1 MVTAVRTMTTA
12 ANTASAPP
20 SPWTPLSFWL
30 FQVSFWLLSV
40 LSLSFMITTFTPVDF
55 ANEIIAGRVVT
66 GFLITLGL
74 HVLYQQPRMQ
84 AQTGV
89 RKWCWIA
96 LINAVAIGL
105 SSLLWVGLVRHAG
118 LRELQTNDLF
128 YNLSVSRFFALLS
141 WHSMYIGIEVWQ
153 RTLALKQAALEAS
166 LEVRQGELRQLQAQ
180 LNPHFLFNALN
191 TIKSGADD
199 PALTREV
206 TQNLA
211 DYLRFSLQDS
221 RPLEPLSRELDSL
234 GLYFSIQRARF
245 GDGLDCRMNVSPDAL
260 SVHVPPMLLQPLLEN
275 AFKFGG
281 ETSGRP
287 LRIEVSAEVTAGRL
301 TACVANSGRW
311 VPRPEGAPP
320 GIGLANLRRRLD
332 LLFPGEAS
340 LETRTTGD
348 QVEGVI
354 TVPAGRGSA

>member
-1 MVTAVRTMTTA
+1 MNPETSPPTGPMA
-12 ANTASAPP
+12 APRSI
-20 SPWTPLSFWL
+20 WTPLSFWV

-55 ANEIIAGRVVT
+55 VNEVITGRVVT
-66 GFLITLGL
+66 GFVITLGL
-74 HVLYQQPRMQ
+74 HALYQRPWMQ
-84 AQTGV
+84 AQTGI
-89 RKWCWIA
+89 RKWGGIV

-118 LRELQTNDLF
+118 LRELQTDDLF
-128 YNLSVSRFFALLS
+128 FHLSVSRFFALLT
-141 WHSMYIGIEVWQ
+141 WHSMYFGLEVWQ
-153 RTLALKQAALEAS
+153 RTLALKQAALQANLEA
-166 LEVRQGELRQLQAQ
+166 RQGELRQLQAQ

-191 TIKSGADD
+191 TIKAGADD
-199 PALTREV
+199 PGLTREV

-221 RPLEPLSRELDSL
+221 RALEPLSRELDSL

-245 GDGLDCRMNVSPDAL
+245 GDGLDCRMNVAPAAL
-260 SVHVPPMLLQPLLEN
+260 EVPVPPMLLQPLLEN

-287 LRIEVSAEVTAGRL
+287 LRIEVSAEVKAGRL
-301 TACVANSGRW
+301 TARVANSGRW
-311 VPRPEGAPP
+311 VPRPEGPPP
-320 GIGLANLRRRLD
+320 GIGLANLRRRLE

-340 LETRTTGD
+340 LDTRTSGD
-348 QVEGVI
+348 QVEVVI
-354 TVPAGRGSA
+354 TLPAGRGSA